1 MTKSNAAQTDLS
13 QMIVP
18 DDDAPTTHPGR
29 VVSINAGRQ
38 PVAPTVIAVTS
49 GKGGVGKTNISV
61 NLAIALGRQG
71 LRTLAVDADLGLA
84 NMDIIMGVAPT
95 YTAAELV
102 TGEVDVDDVLV
113 EGPENVWLLPG
124 ASGQHDLANLDDRG
138 RRAFFDAIDTVDDR
152 FDAVVVDTGAGVGS
166 NAMGFASAARDI
178 VVVVTP
184 EPTSVADAYG
194 VIKVLSTRCGV
205 RRIRVLVNMT
215 NSNLEGQRVFQR
227 LNNLASRFL
236 DVFLEHIGNVPRDP
250 VVSRCVVRGEPFS
263 TIYPD
268 SAASRAVDNIAM
280 SLLNSTDPDDR
291 QGAIRLFWRK
301 LLRQGGAR

>member
-1 MTKSNAAQTDLS
+1 
-13 QMIVP
+13 
-18 DDDAPTTHPGR
+18 
-29 VVSINAGRQ
+29 
-38 PVAPTVIAVTS
+38 
-49 GKGGVGKTNISV
+49 
-61 NLAIALGRQG
+61 
-71 LRTLAVDADLGLA
+71 
-84 NMDIIMGVAPT
+84 MDIIMGVAPT

-102 TGEVDVDDVLV
+102 TGEVDVEDVLI

-138 RRAFFDAIDTVDDR
+138 RRAFFDAIDTVEDR

-205 RRIRVLVNMT
+205 RRIRVIVNMT

-227 LNNLASRFL
+227 LSNLASRFL
-236 DVFLEHIGNVPRDP
+236 DVFLEHIGNVPKDP

-263 TIYPD
+263 TVYPD
-268 SAASRAVDNIAM
+268 SAASRAVENVAQT
-280 SLLNSTDPDDR
+280 LLNSNDPDDR

-301 LLRQGGAR
+301 LLRQGGA